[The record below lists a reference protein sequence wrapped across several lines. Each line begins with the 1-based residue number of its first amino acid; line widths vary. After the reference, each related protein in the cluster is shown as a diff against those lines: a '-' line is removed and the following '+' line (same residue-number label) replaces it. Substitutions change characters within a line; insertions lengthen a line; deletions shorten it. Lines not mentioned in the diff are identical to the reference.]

1 MNTMNL
7 IEQVAHCIEFG
18 KINKASPYPPELK
31 GQDGADEY
39 TQMALE
45 SGFAADEILQK
56 GGAPCLNA
64 PISTRSS
71 SSAPA
76 PS

>member
-1 MNTMNL
+1 MNL

-31 GQDGADEY
+31 GQDGADEL

-45 SGFAADEILQK
+45 NGFASIT
-56 GGAPCLNA
+56 
-64 PISTRSS
+64 PIHYDVTDYTMLKELSS
-71 SSAPA
+71 NLF
-76 PS
+76 